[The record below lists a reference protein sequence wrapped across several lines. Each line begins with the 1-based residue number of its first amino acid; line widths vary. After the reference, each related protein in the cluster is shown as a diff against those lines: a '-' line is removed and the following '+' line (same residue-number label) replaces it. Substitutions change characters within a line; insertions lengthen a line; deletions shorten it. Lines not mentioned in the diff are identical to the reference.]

1 MQASES
7 LETRLIDSALRAWK
21 SNADRIDKFFGALS
35 PEELEQEIA
44 PGRSRL
50 IYLWGHI
57 AALDG
62 LFPLM
67 GLGPRLFP
75 EMEVMFIADPDG
87 AAITVYSAEQL
98 KQAWNQINE
107 RLLVEFSGWSP
118 ADWLERHTAVSAK
131 DFLSEPHRNRYTVL
145 LSMNTHMAFH
155 FGQAI
160 LAEPRDRRLQGNG
173 DGKERLSHASK

>member
-35 PEELEQEIA
+35 PRQLAQEIA
-44 PGRSRL
+44 PGRNRL

-67 GLGPRLFP
+67 GLGPRLYP
-75 EMEVMFIADPDG
+75 EMEVMFIADPDR
-87 AAITVYSAEQL
+87 AAITVCSAEQL

-107 RLLVEFSGWSP
+107 RLLAEFSGWSP
-118 ADWLERHTAVSAK
+118 AEWLERHTGVSAE

-160 LAEPRDRRLQGNG
+160 LTKPRDRRL
-173 DGKERLSHASK
+173 

>member
-7 LETRLIDSALRAWK
+7 LETRMIDSAIRTWK

-35 PEELEQEIA
+35 PEQLEQEIA
-44 PGRSRL
+44 PGRTRH

-62 LFPLM
+62 VFPLM
-67 GLGPRLFP
+67 GLGPRLYP
-75 EMEVMFIADPDG
+75 EMELMFIANPDW
-87 AAITVYSAEQL
+87 AAITVYSAGQL

-107 RLLVEFSGWSP
+107 RLLAEFSGWSP
-118 ADWLERHTAVSAK
+118 AEWLERHTAVSAE

-145 LSMNTHMAFH
+145 LSLNTHMAFH

-160 LAEPRDRRLQGNG
+160 LTKPRDRRLQGNG

>member
-7 LETRLIDSALRAWK
+7 LETRMIDSALRAWT

-35 PEELEQEIA
+35 PEQLEQEIS
-44 PGRSRL
+44 PGRNRL

-57 AALDG
+57 AALNDR

-67 GLGPRLFP
+67 GLGPRLYP
-75 EMEVMFIADPDG
+75 EMEVMFILNPDRT
-87 AAITVYSAEQL
+87 AIAVYSAEQL

-107 RLLVEFSGWSP
+107 RLLAGFSVWSP
-118 ADWLERHTAVSAK
+118 AEWLERHTAVSAEE
-131 DFLSEPHRNRYTVL
+131 FLREPHRNRYTVL
-145 LSMNTHMAFH
+145 LSTNTHMAFH

-160 LAEPRDRRLQGNG
+160 LTKPRDRRL
-173 DGKERLSHASK
+173 

>member
-7 LETRLIDSALRAWK
+7 LETRMIDSALRAWR

-35 PEELEQEIA
+35 PEQLEQEIS
-44 PGRSRL
+44 PGRNRL

-57 AALDG
+57 AALNDR

-67 GLGPRLFP
+67 GLGPKPYP
-75 EMEVMFIADPDG
+75 EMELMFILNPDRT
-87 AAITVYSAEQL
+87 AITVYSAEQL

-107 RLLVEFSGWSP
+107 RLLAGFSVWSP
-118 ADWLERHTAVSAK
+118 AEWLERHTSVSAE
-131 DFLSEPHRNRYTVL
+131 DFLREPHRNRYTVL
-145 LSMNTHMAFH
+145 LSTNTHMAFH

-160 LAEPRDRRLQGNG
+160 LTKPRDRKL
-173 DGKERLSHASK
+173 